1 MRLRNLFLIAV
12 LSSFFASLTFAHT
25 GQVAGKR
32 ASWKDG
38 ISNSVFAQ
46 PDFRPSKCSGDRMNP
61 DKCGLRHGFDRKW
74 EKRRDRAV
82 LGPRLK
88 SNDSYDEMHS
98 YREWRHLWG
107 FGYRFH
113 F

>member
-1 MRLRNLFLIAV
+1 MRNFLLVAI
-12 LSSFFASLTFAHT
+12 LISFFAGISFAHA

-32 ASWKDG
+32 ASWRNG

-46 PDFRPSKCSGDRMNP
+46 PDFRPHKCDGDRMNP
-61 DKCGLRHGFDRKW
+61 DNCGLRHGFDSKW

-88 SNDSYDEMHS
+88 SNEAFDETHN
-98 YREWRHLWG
+98 YREWQNLWG
-107 FGYRFH
+107 FGYRFS